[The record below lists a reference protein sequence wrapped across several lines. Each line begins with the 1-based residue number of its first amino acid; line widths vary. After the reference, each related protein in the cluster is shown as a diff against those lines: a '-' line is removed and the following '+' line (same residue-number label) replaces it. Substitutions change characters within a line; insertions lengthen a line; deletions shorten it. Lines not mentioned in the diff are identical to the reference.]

1 MQVANHHGICFP
13 TAFNHNVGK
22 PHVNNNNGVNDPTIT
37 TQPFGDLKFFSTERM
52 KAIIRETLYGKIYE
66 LWLTL

>member
-22 PHVNNNNGVNDPTIT
+22 PHVNNNNGVNDPTINT
-37 TQPFGDLKFFSTERM
+37 PTIGGFKIFLYRENESNNKRNSMAKFM
-52 KAIIRETLYGKIYE
+52 NYG
-66 LWLTL
+66 